1 MKKQKLILRLDDA
14 AERMDIDKWQRIEDI
29 LDKFEI
35 KPLVGVIPCC
45 KDPMMDIYETNP
57 LFWDKVHGW
66 KEKGWAIAMHGF
78 RHVYDTK
85 EGGLNPVN
93 EFSEFAGHSLD
104 EQRMEIREGYK
115 RFQENGLLP
124 KYFFAPGH
132 TFDDNTLNALISETP
147 IRIVSDTIAW
157 DAYTLGD
164 LTFIP
169 QQSGNVRK
177 LPFKTCTFAYHPNTM
192 DDNAFESLESFLR
205 DNKEKFISADDIS
218 PNARKRNLGDEI
230 LKIIYFL
237 FRRIRRITL

>member
-35 KPLVGVIPCC
+35 KPLVGVSPCC

-104 EQRMEIREGYK
+104 EQRMKIREGYK

-124 KYFFAPGH
+124 KYFFA
-132 TFDDNTLNALISETP
+132 D
-147 IRIVSDTIAW
+147 
-157 DAYTLGD
+157 
-164 LTFIP
+164 
-169 QQSGNVRK
+169 RK
-177 LPFKTCTFAYHPNTM
+177 
-192 DDNAFESLESFLR
+192 SVV
-205 DNKEKFISADDIS
+205 
-218 PNARKRNLGDEI
+218 
-230 LKIIYFL
+230 
-237 FRRIRRITL
+237 